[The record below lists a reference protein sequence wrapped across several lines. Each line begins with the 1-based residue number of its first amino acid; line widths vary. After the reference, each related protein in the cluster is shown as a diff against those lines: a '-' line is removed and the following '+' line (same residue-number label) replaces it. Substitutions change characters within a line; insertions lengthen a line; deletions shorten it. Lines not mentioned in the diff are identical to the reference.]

1 MKNLAGDFK
10 ESPKELS
17 LNFLYQNKAS
27 LLKEALFHFASTTSL
42 IPKIGL
48 ELEFYLM
55 NKDGSRLENH
65 SIVDDFILNL
75 SELTKNQTL
84 IYKIEKEQGVGQI
97 EVKTSYH
104 SDLLKVCE
112 EIEEVKIISQKLAFE
127 KKLIASF
134 AAQPFL
140 DDCGS
145 ALQFNIS
152 LHDKDDKN
160 LFIKKDQV
168 FLNTIAALLNFTD
181 AILILLAPNS
191 EDYLRFD
198 EEVNRRLY
206 KKGKYTAPVNLSYGA
221 NNRTCAIRVPVEKT
235 SRQTHCIDYEKRVE
249 YRVAAA
255 NSDSYVA
262 IFAILKVILSGI
274 EKNLIPTELG
284 FDQIHGNAFDQ
295 QYNLKSFAKT
305 YEKALENFLE
315 EKILTY
321 EIF

>member
-1 MKNLAGDFK
+1 MKNLAGNFNK
-10 ESPKELS
+10 LPKELS
-17 LNFLYQNKAS
+17 LNFLYQNKVS

-48 ELEFYLM
+48 ELEFYLI
-55 NKDGSRLENH
+55 NKDGSRLENQ
-65 SIVDDFILNL
+65 SILDDFILNL
-75 SELTKNQTL
+75 LELTKNQTL
-84 IYKIEKEQGVGQI
+84 IYEIEKEQGAGQI
-97 EVKTSYH
+97 EVKTSHH

-112 EIEEVKIISQKLAFE
+112 EIEEVKILSQKLAFE
-127 KKLIASF
+127 KNLIASF

-181 AILILLAPNS
+181 SILVLLAPNS

-198 EEVNRRLY
+198 EETNRQLY

-221 NNRTCAIRVPVEKT
+221 DNRTCAIRVPIKKALE
-235 SRQTHCIDYEKRVE
+235 QTHCIDYGKRVE
-249 YRVAAA
+249 YRIPAA

-262 IFAILKVILSGI
+262 IFAILKAILSGI

-284 FDQIHGNAFDQ
+284 FDKIHGNAFDQ

-315 EKILTY
+315 KKFLTY